1 MSWNIGPVYAGT
13 DFSEEA
19 ARALGRA
26 ALLAREHGQELHLL
40 HALEEGDWL
49 SRAVRYT
56 HGQFN
61 LELPRKAAGSRL
73 ARLREQLLADGV
85 PSVEYEILE
94 GPLHRLLPE
103 IASERDCGVFVMG
116 ARGGGSFREE
126 LLGSTADRVL
136 RSGALPVLLC
146 RNDASPW
153 RRVALATDF
162 SAASLQAARLG
173 LRLAPQASHYLLHAC
188 ELPLV
193 SDLAFAN
200 ASAESREAYHR
211 EAWEEANRQIAEF
224 AAALGPAG
232 AASTR
237 APREGPPAAVLSA
250 FVLEAGI
257 DLVVLGARPRAR
269 WEANLLGSTALFAS
283 NRLGCDVLLVPQ
295 RD

>member
-1 MSWNIGPVYAGT
+1 MDWNIGPLYAGT
-13 DFSEEA
+13 DFSDEA
-19 ARALGRA
+19 ARAVDRA
-26 ALLAREHGQELHLL
+26 AMLAREHRQELHLL

-49 SRAVRYT
+49 SRVVRFT

-61 LELPRKAAGSRL
+61 TELLRKAAGSRL
-73 ARLREQLLADGV
+73 ARLREQLVAGGV
-85 PSVEYEILE
+85 SPVDYEIVE
-94 GPLHRLLPE
+94 GPLHRVLPE
-103 IASERDCGVFVMG
+103 VASERDCGVFVMG

-146 RNDASPW
+146 RSDVRPW
-153 RRVALATDF
+153 RRVAFATDF
-162 SAASLQAARLG
+162 SKASLQAARLG
-173 LRLAPQASHYLLHAC
+173 LRLAPEASHYLLHAC

-200 ASAESREAYHR
+200 ASEESRESYHR
-211 EAWEEANRQIAEF
+211 EAWEEANRQIADF

-232 AASTR
+232 AAITR

-250 FVLEAGI
+250 FVLEAEI